1 MQKVLIV
8 CLTML
13 VTLAH
18 AQEFSGLIEKTNSQI
33 YLQKLG
39 DYVVIT
45 PALSLSRSAELT
57 SKPDRPKS
65 DKWSIW
71 GQTKDE
77 INPLLGGVSRRDGV
91 GAIDCPEEKKMETA
105 GLVDIQ
111 KIDASILVD
120 LKYTTT
126 DNFVKQDVYGCIT
139 RCFLQKLAADK
150 LVKASNYL
158 QKKHPNLRLLVYDGA
173 RSRSVQWKFW
183 KAMSHMPPNQREDYV
198 ANPTQGSIHNYGCA
212 VDLTL
217 ATADGKP
224 LDMGTIFDFFGEL
237 AYPRH
242 EARLL
247 KSGKLTKVQVENRH
261 ILREA
266 MRMGGF
272 TPIETEWW
280 HFNAIS
286 RKKAKATFGIIE

>member
-13 VTLAH
+13 VTLAK
-18 AQEFSGLIEKTNSQI
+18 AQEVSGSLAKTDSQI
-33 YLQKLG
+33 GLLKLQDYSALISGKELALNVPEKQIHRMSFESEAANFVALYKKIKLHEQ
-39 DYVVIT
+39 I
-45 PALSLSRSAELT
+45 
-57 SKPDRPKS
+57 
-65 DKWSIW
+65 
-71 GQTKDE
+71 
-77 INPLLGGVSRRDGV
+77 
-91 GAIDCPEEKKMETA
+91 AIDCPEEKKMETA

-158 QKKHPNLRLLVYDGA
+158 QKKYPNLRLLVYDGA

-247 KSGKLTKVQVENRH
+247 KSGKLTKVQVENRR